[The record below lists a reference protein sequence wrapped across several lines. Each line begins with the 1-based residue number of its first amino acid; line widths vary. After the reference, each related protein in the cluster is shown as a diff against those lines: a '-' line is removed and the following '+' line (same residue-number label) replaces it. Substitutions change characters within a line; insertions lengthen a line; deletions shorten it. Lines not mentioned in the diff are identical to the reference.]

1 MPTTL
6 KKTTTTEAT
15 TKATTKKIAT
25 TTTTTPTT
33 AETTTK
39 ATTTTPTTTARRMT
53 TELPPDVQAAL
64 TSNTS
69 GHLNIPK
76 EEATQKLETPTS
88 PKEDSDISGV
98 DAAKVRTATVSPELT
113 EPNVEEE
120 LGSTKVVSTGR
131 LQDSVTLPTG
141 CKISCSLGYPVLFY

>member
-1 MPTTL
+1 MPTTP
-6 KKTTTTEAT
+6 KKTTTTETT
-15 TKATTKKIAT
+15 TKAT

-33 AETTTK
+33 TETTTK
-39 ATTTTPTTTARRMT
+39 ATTTTPPTTTARRMT
-53 TELPPDVQAAL
+53 TELLPDVQSAL
-64 TSNTS
+64 KSNTS

-141 CKISCSLGYPVLFY
+141 CKISCSLRYPVFFY